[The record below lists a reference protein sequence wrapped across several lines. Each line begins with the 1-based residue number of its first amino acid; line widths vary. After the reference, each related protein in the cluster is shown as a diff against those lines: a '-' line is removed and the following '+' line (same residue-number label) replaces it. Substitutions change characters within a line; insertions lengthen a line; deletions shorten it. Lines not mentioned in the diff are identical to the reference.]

1 MEVVP
6 ETVWQV
12 PVQNIMLLEISQLQ
26 GILPQFC
33 KEH

>member
-6 ETVWQV
+6 EIVWQV
-12 PVQNIMLLEISQLQ
+12 PVQYIMLLEISELQ

-33 KEH
+33 NEH